1 MKAISTRP
9 DTLRFVNSGLLL
21 LVVAYPVV
29 THFSV
34 VDNLVWPSLALIY
47 AMLGLL
53 ILDALVGKKFIYLLL
68 CGIALA
74 LAVYF
79 AEQGQLILNSYPVFI
94 IGGLF
99 VLFGKTLLPG
109 ETPIIT
115 SLAALIEKSLSDRRV
130 KYTRMLTQI
139 WVGIFFCMLVESLL
153 LSLYASQY
161 TWSLFTNFIN
171 YLIVAF
177 LLLAEYVLRIYLF
190 RNEEHTGFIVF
201 INRLRKI
208 NISHVL
214 QQKKS

>member
-1 MKAISTRP
+1 M
-9 DTLRFVNSGLLL
+9 L
-21 LVVAYPVV
+21 LVIAYPVV

-34 VDNLVWPSLALIY
+34 VDHIVWPSLALIY
-47 AMLGLL
+47 AMLALL
-53 ILDALVGKKFIYLLL
+53 ILDALFSKKYVYLLL
-68 CGIALA
+68 CGVSLV

-115 SLAALIEKSLSDRRV
+115 SLARLLEKDLSDRRTR
-130 KYTRMLTQI
+130 YTRVVTQV
-139 WVGIFFCMLVESLL
+139 WVGIFFCMLVESLV
-153 LSLYASQY
+153 LSIYASQY

-171 YLIVAF
+171 YLVVAF
-177 LLLAEYVLRIYLF
+177 LLIAEYVLRIYLF
-190 RNEEHTGFIVF
+190 RNEQHTGFMVF

-214 QQKKS
+214 QQDKS